1 MRSAAL
7 ELKNHEQPVLPEA
20 ANFNKLAQVYR
31 WLEWFTFGPILWR
44 CRCAFLGEMKDR
56 RSALVIGDGDGRFTA
71 RLLERN
77 SHVVVEALDAS
88 EAMLHQ
94 LLLRA
99 AGNIRRV
106 HARLADAR
114 CPNLLSRRFD
124 LIATH
129 FFLDCLTTS
138 EVEALAL
145 QIRAGLEPDAA
156 WVISEFAVPDNLYGR
171 LVARPLV
178 SALYFAFGLLT
189 GLTIRQLPEH
199 HDALQIAGFVLTRQ
213 RKWLGGLLVS
223 EMWQPAPTLKPRRY
237 LAATTIR

>member
-7 ELKNHEQPVLPEA
+7 ELKDPEQAVLSKA
-20 ANFNKLAQVYR
+20 ANFNGIAQVYR

-44 CRCAFLGEMKDR
+44 CRCAFLGEIKDS

-77 SHVVVEALDAS
+77 SQVIVEALDAS

-94 LLLRA
+94 LRLRA
-99 AGNIRRV
+99 AGNLRRV

-114 CPNLLSRRFD
+114 RPYLLVRKFD
-124 LIATH
+124 LIVTH

-145 QIRAGLEPDAA
+145 QIRGRLEPNAA
-156 WVISEFAVPDNLYGR
+156 WVISEFAVPDSLYGR
-171 LVARPLV
+171 MVARPLV

-199 HDALQIAGFVLTRQ
+199 HDALQTAGFVLAQR

-223 EMWQPAPTLKPRRY
+223 EIWRPAPTPNLRRY
-237 LAATTIR
+237 PEAEGH